1 VKSQASLPTIPM
13 AFNADPFAAACCGRG
28 RSDGGGAV
36 LLQGNEQRPPKP
48 GLLSSQPLAGD
59 IVSREEIEEWCET
72 KFYELTKGFESNLTG
87 KYVSSFSSFEGRL
100 GMLEH
105 AQRLS
110 AHERKSQSPVA
121 MMSNSDQQVEL
132 LAARLTSME
141 SHVKEMQA
149 PIAML
154 QERGDM
160 GGIPDDR
167 GNSKTNAV
175 QDEQIISS
183 ILMRIEMC
191 ESTMATVDANSR
203 SCALQVSALQTAFD
217 RSDKAKLD
225 LQSLPSF
232 GGTDSPKFG
241 SSPTPSVSLQRE
253 STDQRMLGRELTSE
267 MTRGSLGTNGTEV
280 RGQIRDLRATITDL
294 QAELRASRQ
303 SKASTVDVDDAGVE
317 LQMVEEAKEQGDRD
331 VDRRKA
337 SEKSA
342 AAKKGSKWA
351 FCGRKPPESPR

>member
-1 VKSQASLPTIPM
+1 VKLLLTIPM

-28 RSDGGGAV
+28 RSDGGAV

-59 IVSREEIEEWCET
+59 IVSREEIEEWCQT

-160 GGIPDDR
+160 GADR
-167 GNSKTNAV
+167 GNPKASAV

-191 ESTMATVDANSR
+191 ESTMATVDAGSR
-203 SCALQVSALQTAFD
+203 SCALQVSALQAAFD
-217 RSDKAKLD
+217 QLDKTRLD
-225 LQSLPSF
+225 PSLPSF

-241 SSPTPSVSLQRE
+241 SSPAPSVSLQRE

-331 VDRRKA
+331 VERRKS

-351 FCGRKPPESPR
+351 LCGRKPPESPR